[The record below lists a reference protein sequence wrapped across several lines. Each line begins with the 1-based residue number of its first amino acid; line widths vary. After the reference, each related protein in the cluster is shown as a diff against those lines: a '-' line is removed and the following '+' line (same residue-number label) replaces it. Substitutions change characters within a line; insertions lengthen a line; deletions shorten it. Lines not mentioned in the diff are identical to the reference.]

1 MNPGLHLIELR
12 VSSIMQVI
20 SLKAATTWR
29 RAVPALCLFFL
40 ATILTGCPRR
50 DSGGDSAA
58 RVNGKKILR
67 SEVDKYYKNQ
77 TAGTPEQPQGEQA
90 TSLRLSILKE
100 LVDNEIMMQRAE
112 KLGLLATDEEVDTK
126 INELKAPY
134 TQEEF
139 DRRLK
144 EKNLTLDDLKRDM
157 RRNLTVDKVLNKEI
171 KSKITISDSDISN
184 YYNQHKAEFNLI
196 EPQYH
201 VAQIVVTS
209 QPGQV
214 RNLKNDKAQSEA
226 QARTK
231 IQQILNRVESGEDF
245 ATVAMNYSEDPNTA
259 ENGGDMGFMPESAL
273 RQTDPGTRDAIAKL
287 RAGQVSNVIP
297 VPMGPGSRSIWGF
310 RVIKLFSK
318 EPAGQRDL
326 NDPRVQQNIRE
337 QLLQRREQL
346 LKSAY
351 YEVVRNQAKVENYL
365 AEEVL
370 KNSGAK

>member
-1 MNPGLHLIELR
+1 
-12 VSSIMQVI
+12 
-20 SLKAATTWR
+20 
-29 RAVPALCLFFL
+29 
-40 ATILTGCPRR
+40 
-50 DSGGDSAA
+50 
-58 RVNGKKILR
+58 VNGRKILR

-77 TAGTPEQPQGEQA
+77 TAGSPEQPQGEQA
-90 TSLRLSILKE
+90 TSLQLSILKE
-100 LVDNEIMMQRAE
+100 LIDNEIMMQRAE
-112 KLGLLATDEEVDTK
+112 KLGLLATDEEVDSK

-139 DRRLK
+139 ERRLK

-157 RRNLTVDKVLNKEI
+157 RRNLTVDKVINKEI
-171 KSKITISDSDISN
+171 KSKITISDSDITN
-184 YYNQHKAEFNLI
+184 YYNQHKSEFNLI

-201 VAQIVVTS
+201 VAQIVVTT

-214 RNLKNDKAQSEA
+214 RNLKNDKAQNATEA
-226 QARTK
+226 KSK
-231 IQQILNRVESGEDF
+231 IQQLLNRLESGEDF

-273 RQTDPGTRDAIAKL
+273 KQTDPGTRDAIARL

-297 VPMGPGSRSIWGF
+297 VTMGPASHSIWGYRILKVF
-310 RVIKLFSK
+310 AK
-318 EPAGQRDL
+318 EPAGQRNL
-326 NDPRVQQNIRE
+326 NDPRVQQSIRE

-365 AEEVL
+365 AEELL
-370 KNSGAK
+370 KNSGQK

>member
-1 MNPGLHLIELR
+1 MP
-12 VSSIMQVI
+12 VSSMRITTLR
-20 SLKAATTWR
+20 SATIR
-29 RAVPALCLFFL
+29 RSAVPSLCLLLFVITFT
-40 ATILTGCPRR
+40 ACNRK

-90 TSLRLSILKE
+90 ASLRLSILKE

-126 INELKAPY
+126 INELRAPY

-171 KSKITISDSDISN
+171 KSKITISDSDIAN

-287 RAGQVSNVIP
+287 RAGDVSNVIP

-370 KNSGAK
+370 KNSGQK